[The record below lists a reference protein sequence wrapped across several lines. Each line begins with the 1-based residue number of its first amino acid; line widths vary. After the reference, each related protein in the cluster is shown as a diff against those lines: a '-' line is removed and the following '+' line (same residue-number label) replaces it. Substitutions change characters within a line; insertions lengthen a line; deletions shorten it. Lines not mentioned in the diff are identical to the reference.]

1 MVPGEVCAE
10 RAERRNHS
18 RKAVLNVQKSA
29 EAIVPWGKKAQ
40 GKGGTNTSRSNRRK
54 EDGMKNAENVG
65 SCPQRDSTECEGY
78 AGAQSAVRQGNE
90 ETAGRSQ
97 KLLEAILY
105 KDNLNRAYKRVKAN
119 KGAPG
124 VDGMTVEEALPWLK
138 EHSKEMIEEIRSGKY
153 KPTPVR
159 RKEIPKPD
167 GGVRKL
173 GIPTVKDRIVQ
184 QAIAQQL
191 MPQYEPK
198 FSDGSYGYR
207 PGRSAQDA
215 IYKIRGYAEEG
226 YEWAVQLD
234 LSKYFDT
241 LNHEKLLNL
250 LRKTVK
256 DERVIQLIKKFL
268 KSGVM
273 ENGVKIATEE
283 GSPQGGPL
291 SPLLANVYL
300 NEFDWE
306 YERRGVPVIR
316 YADDIVLL
324 CKSQRA
330 AERLLESSIR
340 YLEGKLKLKVNREKS
355 HIAKVNATKN
365 FKFLGFAYSKGKDG
379 LFIRVHPKALL
390 KAKNRLRAITK
401 RNRGINVRKVMQEIK
416 VYMTGWLNYY
426 GIASLK
432 TKMKEWDEWLR
443 HRIRAYIWKQWKKPK
458 TKLKNLMKLG
468 VPEYYAH
475 MAANSRRGYWFT
487 VNTGAVTRGITNERL
502 IRAGF
507 FELSPAYESIQTA
520 CIGRAV
526 YRTVR
531 TVR

>member
-1 MVPGEVCAE
+1 
-10 RAERRNHS
+10 
-18 RKAVLNVQKSA
+18 
-29 EAIVPWGKKAQ
+29 
-40 GKGGTNTSRSNRRK
+40 
-54 EDGMKNAENVG
+54 MKNAENVR

-78 AGAQSAVRQGNE
+78 AGAQSAVQPGNE

-97 KLLEAILY
+97 NLLEAILY
-105 KDNLNRAYKRVKAN
+105 RDNLNRAYKRVKAN

-138 EHSKEMIEEIRSGKY
+138 KHGKEMTEAIRSGKY
-153 KPTPVR
+153 KPTAVR

-198 FSDGSYGYR
+198 FSEGSYGYR
-207 PGRSAQDA
+207 PGRSA
-215 IYKIRGYAEEG
+215 
-226 YEWAVQLD
+226 
-234 LSKYFDT
+234 
-241 LNHEKLLNL
+241 
-250 LRKTVK
+250 
-256 DERVIQLIKKFL
+256 
-268 KSGVM
+268 
-273 ENGVKIATEE
+273 
-283 GSPQGGPL
+283 QGGPL

-340 YLEGKLKLKVNREKS
+340 HLEGKLKLRVNRDKS
-355 HIAKVNATKN
+355 HIARVNATKN
-365 FKFLGFAYSKGKDG
+365 FKFLGFAYGKGKDG
-379 LFIRVHPKALL
+379 LFIRAHPKALL

-401 RNRGINVRKVMQEIK
+401 RNRGVNVRKVMQEIK

-432 TKMKEWDEWLR
+432 TKMREWDEWLR

-468 VPEYYAH
+468 VPECYAH
-475 MAANSRRGYWFT
+475 MAANSHRGYWFT
-487 VNTGAVTRGITNERL
+487 ANTGAVTRGITNERL
-502 IRAGF
+502 TRAGF

>member
-1 MVPGEVCAE
+1 M
-10 RAERRNHS
+10 
-18 RKAVLNVQKSA
+18 
-29 EAIVPWGKKAQ
+29 KK
-40 GKGGTNTSRSNRRK
+40 
-54 EDGMKNAENVG
+54 AENVR

-78 AGAQSAVRQGNE
+78 AGAQSAVQPGNE

-105 KDNLNRAYKRVKAN
+105 RDNLNRAYKRVKAN

-138 EHSKEMIEEIRSGKY
+138 EHGKEMTEAIRSGKY
-153 KPTPVR
+153 KPTAVR

-167 GGVRKL
+167 GGVCKL
-173 GIPTVKDRIVQ
+173 GIPMVKDRIVQ

-191 MPQYEPK
+191 MPLYEPK
-198 FSDGSYGYR
+198 FSEGSYGYR

-215 IYKIRGYAEEG
+215 IFKIRGYADEG

-250 LRKTVK
+250 LRETIK

-273 ENGVKIATEE
+273 ENGVKIATTE

-300 NEFDWE
+300 NEFDCE
-306 YERRGVPVIR
+306 YERRGVPEIR

-330 AERLLESSIR
+330 AERLLENSIR
-340 YLEGKLKLKVNREKS
+340 YLEGKLKLRVNRDKS
-355 HIAKVNATKN
+355 HIARVNATKN
-365 FKFLGFAYSKGKDG
+365 FKFLGFAYGKGKDG
-379 LFIRVHPKALL
+379 LFIRAHPKALL

-401 RNRGINVRKVMQEIK
+401 RNRGVNVRKVMQEIK

-432 TKMKEWDEWLR
+432 TKMREWDEWLR

-475 MAANSRRGYWFT
+475 MAANSHRGYWFT

-502 IRAGF
+502 TRAGF
-507 FELSPAYESIQTA
+507 FERSPAYESIQTA

>member
-1 MVPGEVCAE
+1 M
-10 RAERRNHS
+10 
-18 RKAVLNVQKSA
+18 
-29 EAIVPWGKKAQ
+29 KK
-40 GKGGTNTSRSNRRK
+40 
-54 EDGMKNAENVG
+54 AENVR
-65 SCPQRDSTECEGY
+65 SCLQRDSTECEGY
-78 AGAQSAVRQGNE
+78 AGAQSAVQPGSG

-97 KLLEAILY
+97 NLLEAILY
-105 KDNLNRAYKRVKAN
+105 RDNMNRAYKRVKAN

-138 EHSKEMIEEIRSGKY
+138 KHGKEMTEAIRSGKY
-153 KPTPVR
+153 KLTAVR

-198 FSDGSYGYR
+198 FSEGSYGYR
-207 PGRSAQDA
+207 PGRSA
-215 IYKIRGYAEEG
+215 
-226 YEWAVQLD
+226 
-234 LSKYFDT
+234 
-241 LNHEKLLNL
+241 
-250 LRKTVK
+250 
-256 DERVIQLIKKFL
+256 
-268 KSGVM
+268 
-273 ENGVKIATEE
+273 
-283 GSPQGGPL
+283 QGGPL

-340 YLEGKLKLKVNREKS
+340 HLEGKLKLRVNRDKS
-355 HIAKVNATKN
+355 HIARVKATKN
-365 FKFLGFAYSKGKDG
+365 FKFLGFAYGKGKDG
-379 LFIRVHPKALL
+379 LFIRAHPKALL
-390 KAKNRLRAITK
+390 KAKNRLHAITK
-401 RNRGINVRKVMQEIK
+401 RNRGVNVRKVMQEIK

-432 TKMKEWDEWLR
+432 TKMREWDEWLR

-458 TKLKNLMKLG
+458 TKRKNLMKLG
-468 VPEYYAH
+468 VPEYYAY

-502 IRAGF
+502 TRAGF

>member
-1 MVPGEVCAE
+1 M
-10 RAERRNHS
+10 
-18 RKAVLNVQKSA
+18 
-29 EAIVPWGKKAQ
+29 KK
-40 GKGGTNTSRSNRRK
+40 
-54 EDGMKNAENVG
+54 AENVR
-65 SCPQRDSTECEGY
+65 SCLQRDSTECEGY
-78 AGAQSAVRQGNE
+78 AGAQSAVQPGSG

-97 KLLEAILY
+97 NLLEAILY
-105 KDNLNRAYKRVKAN
+105 RDNLNRAYKRVKAN

-124 VDGMTVEEALPWLK
+124 VDGVTVEEALPWLK
-138 EHSKEMIEEIRSGKY
+138 EHGKEMTEAIRSGKY
-153 KPTPVR
+153 KPTAVR

-198 FSDGSYGYR
+198 FSEGSYGYR
-207 PGRSAQDA
+207 PGRSA
-215 IYKIRGYAEEG
+215 
-226 YEWAVQLD
+226 
-234 LSKYFDT
+234 
-241 LNHEKLLNL
+241 
-250 LRKTVK
+250 
-256 DERVIQLIKKFL
+256 
-268 KSGVM
+268 
-273 ENGVKIATEE
+273 
-283 GSPQGGPL
+283 QGGPL

-340 YLEGKLKLKVNREKS
+340 HLEGKLKLRVNRDKS
-355 HIAKVNATKN
+355 HIARVNATKN
-365 FKFLGFAYSKGKDG
+365 FKFLGFAYGKGKDG
-379 LFIRVHPKALL
+379 LFIRAHPKALL

-401 RNRGINVRKVMQEIK
+401 RNRGVNVRKVMQEIK

-432 TKMKEWDEWLR
+432 TKMREWDEWLR

-475 MAANSRRGYWFT
+475 MAANSHRGYWFT

-502 IRAGF
+502 TRAGF

>member
-1 MVPGEVCAE
+1 
-10 RAERRNHS
+10 
-18 RKAVLNVQKSA
+18 
-29 EAIVPWGKKAQ
+29 
-40 GKGGTNTSRSNRRK
+40 
-54 EDGMKNAENVG
+54 MKNAENVR
-65 SCPQRDSTECEGY
+65 SCLQRDSTECEGY
-78 AGAQSAVRQGNE
+78 AGAQSAVQPGNE

-97 KLLEAILY
+97 QLLEAILY
-105 KDNLNRAYKRVKAN
+105 RDNLNRAYKRVKAN

-124 VDGMTVEEALPWLK
+124 VDGMTVEEALSWLK
-138 EHSKEMIEEIRSGKY
+138 EHGKEMTEAIRSGKY

-198 FSDGSYGYR
+198 FSEGSYGYR
-207 PGRSAQDA
+207 PGRSA
-215 IYKIRGYAEEG
+215 
-226 YEWAVQLD
+226 
-234 LSKYFDT
+234 
-241 LNHEKLLNL
+241 
-250 LRKTVK
+250 
-256 DERVIQLIKKFL
+256 
-268 KSGVM
+268 
-273 ENGVKIATEE
+273 
-283 GSPQGGPL
+283 QGGPL

-340 YLEGKLKLKVNREKS
+340 YLEGKLKLRVNRDKS

-365 FKFLGFAYSKGKDG
+365 FKFLGFAYGKGKDG
-379 LFIRVHPKALL
+379 LFIRAHPKALL
-390 KAKNRLRAITK
+390 KAKNRLHAITK
-401 RNRGINVRKVMQEIK
+401 RNRGVNVRKVMQEIK

-432 TKMKEWDEWLR
+432 TKMREWDEWLR

-468 VPEYYAH
+468 VPECYAH

-487 VNTGAVTRGITNERL
+487 ANTGAVTRGITNERL

>member
-1 MVPGEVCAE
+1 ME
-10 RAERRNHS
+10 
-18 RKAVLNVQKSA
+18 
-29 EAIVPWGKKAQ
+29 KKAREGLNQ
-40 GKGGTNTSRSNRRK
+40 YSRSNRGK
-54 EDGMKNAENVG
+54 ESRMEKAENTKG
-65 SCPQRDSTECEGY
+65 SCQQMNSTECKGY
-78 AGAQSAVRQGNE
+78 AGARSAVLPEQGETESRQP
-90 ETAGRSQ
+90 

-105 KDNLNRAYKRVKAN
+105 RDNLNRAYKRVKAN

-138 EHSKEMIEEIRSGKY
+138 EHGKELRESILAGKY
-153 KPTPVR
+153 KPESVR

-173 GIPTVKDRIVQ
+173 GIPTVKDRIIQ

-191 MPQYEPK
+191 MPLYEPK
-198 FSDGSYGYR
+198 FSEGSYGYR

-215 IYKIRGYAEEG
+215 IFKIRGYAEEG
-226 YEWAVQLD
+226 YEWAVLLD

-241 LNHEKLLNL
+241 LNHEKLLNI
-250 LRKTVK
+250 LRETVK
-256 DERVIQLIKKFL
+256 DERVIQLIKKYL

-273 ENGVKIATEE
+273 ENGVKIATRE

-340 YLEGKLKLKVNREKS
+340 YLEGKLKLRVNREKS
-355 HIAKVNATKN
+355 HIAKVNAAKK

-390 KAKNRLRAITK
+390 KAKNKLRELTK
-401 RNRGINVRKVMQEIK
+401 RNRGRNVRQVMKEVK
-416 VYMTGWLNYY
+416 MYMTGWLNYY
-426 GIASLK
+426 AIAS
-432 TKMKEWDEWLR
+432 MKQRMQEWDEWLR
-443 HRIRAYIWKQWKKPK
+443 HRIRAYIWKQWKKPR
-458 TKLKNLMKLG
+458 TKLRNMIKLG
-468 VPEYYAH
+468 IPEKYAR
-475 MAANSRRGYWFT
+475 MAANSSRGYWFT
-487 VNTGAVTRGITNERL
+487 ANTTTVKRAITNERL
-502 IRAGF
+502 VHAGY
-507 FELSPAYESIQTA
+507 FELSPAYESIQSA

>member
-1 MVPGEVCAE
+1 
-10 RAERRNHS
+10 
-18 RKAVLNVQKSA
+18 
-29 EAIVPWGKKAQ
+29 
-40 GKGGTNTSRSNRRK
+40 
-54 EDGMKNAENVG
+54 MKNAENVR

-78 AGAQSAVRQGNE
+78 AGAQSAVQPGNE

-97 KLLEAILY
+97 NLLEAILY
-105 KDNLNRAYKRVKAN
+105 RDNLNRAYKRVKAN

-124 VDGMTVEEALPWLK
+124 VDGVTVEEALPWLK
-138 EHSKEMIEEIRSGKY
+138 EHGKEMTEAIRSGKY
-153 KPTPVR
+153 KPTAVR

-198 FSDGSYGYR
+198 FSEGSYGYR
-207 PGRSAQDA
+207 PGRRA
-215 IYKIRGYAEEG
+215 
-226 YEWAVQLD
+226 
-234 LSKYFDT
+234 
-241 LNHEKLLNL
+241 
-250 LRKTVK
+250 
-256 DERVIQLIKKFL
+256 
-268 KSGVM
+268 
-273 ENGVKIATEE
+273 
-283 GSPQGGPL
+283 QGGPL

-340 YLEGKLKLKVNREKS
+340 HLEGKLKLRVNRDKS
-355 HIAKVNATKN
+355 HITRVKATKN
-365 FKFLGFAYSKGKDG
+365 FKFLGFAYGKGKDG
-379 LFIRVHPKALL
+379 LFIRAHPKALL

-401 RNRGINVRKVMQEIK
+401 RNRGVNVRKVMQEIK

-432 TKMKEWDEWLR
+432 TKMREWDEWLR

-458 TKLKNLMKLG
+458 TKRKNLMKLG
-468 VPEYYAH
+468 VPEYYAY

-502 IRAGF
+502 TRAGF

>member
-1 MVPGEVCAE
+1 M
-10 RAERRNHS
+10 
-18 RKAVLNVQKSA
+18 
-29 EAIVPWGKKAQ
+29 KK
-40 GKGGTNTSRSNRRK
+40 
-54 EDGMKNAENVG
+54 AENVR
-65 SCPQRDSTECEGY
+65 SCLQRDSTECEGY
-78 AGAQSAVRQGNE
+78 AGAQSAVQPGSG

-97 KLLEAILY
+97 NLLEAILY
-105 KDNLNRAYKRVKAN
+105 RDNLNRAYNRVKAN

-124 VDGMTVEEALPWLK
+124 VDGVTVEEALPWLK
-138 EHSKEMIEEIRSGKY
+138 EHGKEMTEAIRSGKY
-153 KPTPVR
+153 KPTAVR

-198 FSDGSYGYR
+198 FSEGSYGYR
-207 PGRSAQDA
+207 PGRSA
-215 IYKIRGYAEEG
+215 
-226 YEWAVQLD
+226 
-234 LSKYFDT
+234 
-241 LNHEKLLNL
+241 
-250 LRKTVK
+250 
-256 DERVIQLIKKFL
+256 
-268 KSGVM
+268 
-273 ENGVKIATEE
+273 
-283 GSPQGGPL
+283 QGGPL

-340 YLEGKLKLKVNREKS
+340 HLEGKLKLRVNRDKS
-355 HIAKVNATKN
+355 HITRVKATKN
-365 FKFLGFAYSKGKDG
+365 FKFLGFAYGKGKDG
-379 LFIRVHPKALL
+379 LFIRAHPKALL
-390 KAKNRLRAITK
+390 KAKNRLHAITK
-401 RNRGINVRKVMQEIK
+401 RNRGVNVRKVMQEIK

-432 TKMKEWDEWLR
+432 TKMREWDEWLR

-458 TKLKNLMKLG
+458 TKRKNLMKLG
-468 VPEYYAH
+468 VPEYYAY

-502 IRAGF
+502 TRAGF
-507 FELSPAYESIQTA
+507 FERSPAYESIQTA

>member
-1 MVPGEVCAE
+1 M
-10 RAERRNHS
+10 
-18 RKAVLNVQKSA
+18 
-29 EAIVPWGKKAQ
+29 KK
-40 GKGGTNTSRSNRRK
+40 
-54 EDGMKNAENVG
+54 AENVR

-78 AGAQSAVRQGNE
+78 AGTQSAVQPGKE

-105 KDNLNRAYKRVKAN
+105 RDNLNRAYKRVKAN

-138 EHSKEMIEEIRSGKY
+138 EHGKEMSEAIRSGKY
-153 KPTPVR
+153 KPTAVR

-191 MPQYEPK
+191 MPLYEPK
-198 FSDGSYGYR
+198 FSEGSYGYR
-207 PGRSAQDA
+207 PGRSA
-215 IYKIRGYAEEG
+215 
-226 YEWAVQLD
+226 
-234 LSKYFDT
+234 
-241 LNHEKLLNL
+241 
-250 LRKTVK
+250 
-256 DERVIQLIKKFL
+256 
-268 KSGVM
+268 
-273 ENGVKIATEE
+273 
-283 GSPQGGPL
+283 QGGPL

-340 YLEGKLKLKVNREKS
+340 YLEGKLKLRVNRDKS
-355 HIAKVNATKN
+355 HIARVNATKN
-365 FKFLGFAYSKGKDG
+365 FKFLGFAYGKGKDG
-379 LFIRVHPKALL
+379 LFIRAHPKALL

-401 RNRGINVRKVMQEIK
+401 RNRGVNVRKVMQEIK

-432 TKMKEWDEWLR
+432 TKMREWDEWLR

-487 VNTGAVTRGITNERL
+487 ANTGAVTRGITNERL
-502 IRAGF
+502 TRAGF

>member
-1 MVPGEVCAE
+1 
-10 RAERRNHS
+10 
-18 RKAVLNVQKSA
+18 
-29 EAIVPWGKKAQ
+29 
-40 GKGGTNTSRSNRRK
+40 
-54 EDGMKNAENVG
+54 MKNAENVR

-78 AGAQSAVRQGNE
+78 AGAQSAVQPGNE

-105 KDNLNRAYKRVKAN
+105 RDNLNRAYKRVKAN

-138 EHSKEMIEEIRSGKY
+138 EHGKEMTEAIRSEKY
-153 KPTPVR
+153 KPTAVR

-198 FSDGSYGYR
+198 FSEGSYGYR
-207 PGRSAQDA
+207 PGRSA
-215 IYKIRGYAEEG
+215 
-226 YEWAVQLD
+226 
-234 LSKYFDT
+234 
-241 LNHEKLLNL
+241 
-250 LRKTVK
+250 
-256 DERVIQLIKKFL
+256 
-268 KSGVM
+268 
-273 ENGVKIATEE
+273 
-283 GSPQGGPL
+283 QGGPL

-340 YLEGKLKLKVNREKS
+340 HLEGKLKLRVNRDKS
-355 HIAKVNATKN
+355 HIARVNATKN
-365 FKFLGFAYSKGKDG
+365 FKFLGFAYGKGKDG
-379 LFIRVHPKALL
+379 LFIRAHPKALL

-401 RNRGINVRKVMQEIK
+401 RNRGVNVRKVMQEIK

-432 TKMKEWDEWLR
+432 TKMREWDEWLR

-475 MAANSRRGYWFT
+475 MAANSHRGYWFT

-502 IRAGF
+502 TRVGF

>member
-1 MVPGEVCAE
+1 M
-10 RAERRNHS
+10 
-18 RKAVLNVQKSA
+18 
-29 EAIVPWGKKAQ
+29 KK
-40 GKGGTNTSRSNRRK
+40 
-54 EDGMKNAENVG
+54 AENVR
-65 SCPQRDSTECEGY
+65 SCLQRDSTECEGY
-78 AGAQSAVRQGNE
+78 AGAQSAVQPGSG

-97 KLLEAILY
+97 NLLEAILY
-105 KDNLNRAYKRVKAN
+105 RDNLNRAYNRVKAN

-138 EHSKEMIEEIRSGKY
+138 KHGKEMTEAIRSGKY
-153 KPTPVR
+153 KPTAVR

-198 FSDGSYGYR
+198 FSEGSYGYR
-207 PGRSAQDA
+207 PGRSA
-215 IYKIRGYAEEG
+215 
-226 YEWAVQLD
+226 
-234 LSKYFDT
+234 
-241 LNHEKLLNL
+241 
-250 LRKTVK
+250 
-256 DERVIQLIKKFL
+256 
-268 KSGVM
+268 
-273 ENGVKIATEE
+273 
-283 GSPQGGPL
+283 QGGPL

-300 NEFDWE
+300 NEFDCE
-306 YERRGVPVIR
+306 YERRGVLEIR

-340 YLEGKLKLKVNREKS
+340 YLEGKLKLRVNRDKS
-355 HIAKVNATKN
+355 HITRVKATKN
-365 FKFLGFAYSKGKDG
+365 FKFLGFAYGKGKDG
-379 LFIRVHPKALL
+379 LFIRAHPKALL

-401 RNRGINVRKVMQEIK
+401 RNRGVNVRKVMQEIK

-432 TKMKEWDEWLR
+432 TKMREWDEWLR

-475 MAANSRRGYWFT
+475 MAANSHRGYWFT

-502 IRAGF
+502 TRAGF

>member
-1 MVPGEVCAE
+1 
-10 RAERRNHS
+10 
-18 RKAVLNVQKSA
+18 
-29 EAIVPWGKKAQ
+29 
-40 GKGGTNTSRSNRRK
+40 
-54 EDGMKNAENVG
+54 MKNAENVR

-78 AGAQSAVRQGNE
+78 AGAQSAVQPGNE

-97 KLLEAILY
+97 NLLEAILY
-105 KDNLNRAYKRVKAN
+105 RDNLNRAYNRVKAN

-124 VDGMTVEEALPWLK
+124 VDGVTVEEALPWLK
-138 EHSKEMIEEIRSGKY
+138 EHGKEMTEAIRSGKY
-153 KPTPVR
+153 KPTAVR

-198 FSDGSYGYR
+198 FSEGSYGYR
-207 PGRSAQDA
+207 PGRSA
-215 IYKIRGYAEEG
+215 
-226 YEWAVQLD
+226 
-234 LSKYFDT
+234 
-241 LNHEKLLNL
+241 
-250 LRKTVK
+250 
-256 DERVIQLIKKFL
+256 
-268 KSGVM
+268 
-273 ENGVKIATEE
+273 
-283 GSPQGGPL
+283 QGGPL

-340 YLEGKLKLKVNREKS
+340 HLEGKLKLRVNRDKS
-355 HIAKVNATKN
+355 HIARVNATKN
-365 FKFLGFAYSKGKDG
+365 FKFLGFAYGKGKDG
-379 LFIRVHPKALL
+379 LFIRAHPKALL

-401 RNRGINVRKVMQEIK
+401 RNRGVNVRKVMQEIK

-432 TKMKEWDEWLR
+432 TKMREWDEWLR

-475 MAANSRRGYWFT
+475 MAANSHRGYWFT

-502 IRAGF
+502 TRAGF
-507 FELSPAYESIQTA
+507 FERSPAYESIQTA

>member
-1 MVPGEVCAE
+1 M
-10 RAERRNHS
+10 
-18 RKAVLNVQKSA
+18 
-29 EAIVPWGKKAQ
+29 KK
-40 GKGGTNTSRSNRRK
+40 
-54 EDGMKNAENVG
+54 AENVR
-65 SCPQRDSTECEGY
+65 SCPQRDSMECEGY
-78 AGAQSAVRQGNE
+78 AGTQSAVQPGKE

-105 KDNLNRAYKRVKAN
+105 RDNLNRAYKRVKAN

-138 EHSKEMIEEIRSGKY
+138 EHGKEMTEAIRSEKY
-153 KPTPVR
+153 KPTAVR

-191 MPQYEPK
+191 MPLYEPK
-198 FSDGSYGYR
+198 FSEGSYGYR
-207 PGRSAQDA
+207 PGRSA
-215 IYKIRGYAEEG
+215 
-226 YEWAVQLD
+226 
-234 LSKYFDT
+234 
-241 LNHEKLLNL
+241 
-250 LRKTVK
+250 
-256 DERVIQLIKKFL
+256 
-268 KSGVM
+268 
-273 ENGVKIATEE
+273 
-283 GSPQGGPL
+283 QGGPL

-300 NEFDWE
+300 NEFDCE

-330 AERLLESSIR
+330 AERMLESSIR
-340 YLEGKLKLKVNREKS
+340 YLEGKLKLRVNRDKS
-355 HIAKVNATKN
+355 HIARVNATKN
-365 FKFLGFAYSKGKDG
+365 FKFLGFAYGKGKDG
-379 LFIRVHPKALL
+379 LFIRAHPKALL

-401 RNRGINVRKVMQEIK
+401 RNRGVNVRKVMQEIK

-432 TKMKEWDEWLR
+432 TKMREWDEWLR

-458 TKLKNLMKLG
+458 TKRKNLMKLG

-502 IRAGF
+502 TRAGF

>member
-1 MVPGEVCAE
+1 
-10 RAERRNHS
+10 
-18 RKAVLNVQKSA
+18 
-29 EAIVPWGKKAQ
+29 
-40 GKGGTNTSRSNRRK
+40 
-54 EDGMKNAENVG
+54 MKNAENVR

-78 AGAQSAVRQGNE
+78 AGAQSAVQPGNE

-105 KDNLNRAYKRVKAN
+105 RDNLNRAYKRVKAN

-138 EHSKEMIEEIRSGKY
+138 EHGKEMTEAIRSEKY
-153 KPTPVR
+153 KPTAVR

-198 FSDGSYGYR
+198 FSEGSYGYR
-207 PGRSAQDA
+207 DA
-215 IYKIRGYAEEG
+215 IFKIRGYADEG

-250 LRKTVK
+250 LRETIK

-273 ENGVKIATEE
+273 ENGVKIATTE

-340 YLEGKLKLKVNREKS
+340 YLEGKLKLRVNRDKS
-355 HIAKVNATKN
+355 HIARVNATK
-365 FKFLGFAYSKGKDG
+365 KLQVSG
-379 LFIRVHPKALL
+379 L
-390 KAKNRLRAITK
+390 
-401 RNRGINVRKVMQEIK
+401 
-416 VYMTGWLNYY
+416 
-426 GIASLK
+426 
-432 TKMKEWDEWLR
+432 
-443 HRIRAYIWKQWKKPK
+443 RIRQRKGWTVHSCSSQSSAESEEQAARNHEAKPRSQRPK
-458 TKLKNLMKLG
+458 GHAGNKGLHDRMAELLRDS
-468 VPEYYAH
+468 VPKDENAGMGR
-475 MAANSRRGYWFT
+475 MAAAPNPCIHLEAVEETEDQTQEPHEARCAGILRTYGCQQPQRILVYGEHGSRDKRHNKRKT
-487 VNTGAVTRGITNERL
+487 HTRGIL
-502 IRAGF
+502 
-507 FELSPAYESIQTA
+507 
-520 CIGRAV
+520 
-526 YRTVR
+526 
-531 TVR
+531 